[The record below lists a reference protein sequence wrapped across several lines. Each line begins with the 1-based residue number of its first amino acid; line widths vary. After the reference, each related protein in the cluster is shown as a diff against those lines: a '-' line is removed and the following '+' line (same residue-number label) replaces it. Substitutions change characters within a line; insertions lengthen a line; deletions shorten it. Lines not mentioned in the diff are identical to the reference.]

1 MKEKELISVII
12 PVYKVEQYLD
22 RCVKSV
28 VDQTYK
34 NLEIILI
41 DDGSPDNCPQM
52 CDKWAKS
59 DFRIKVIHK
68 KNGGLSS
75 ARNTGIEIARGKYI
89 AFVDSDDYIQKEM
102 YEKLCEVIDKHK
114 ADMAICNFLCV
125 DEEGHLINGKNS
137 NKAIKNETIYGRE
150 ILTNRIWEKQGWHWV
165 VAWPR
170 LYSCKLF
177 ENICF
182 PVGKLHED
190 EFTAHLFWD
199 KCKKVICVEEAYY
212 NYVQRTDSITNEK
225 YSVKRL
231 DIAEAL
237 LERLRF
243 MIDNNYSE
251 ESIHSCYNL
260 YYSVLIEAYRMLNIK
275 DKNVKRRYK
284 ELQCLYKKIF
294 WKLIKKITRIDWRL
308 RYVLN
313 YMSPYYGNKLINK
326 I

>member
-52 CDKWAKS
+52 CDKWEKS

-75 ARNTGIEIARGKYI
+75 ARNTGIEIAKGKYI

-102 YEKLCEVIDKHK
+102 YEKLYEAIEKYK

-125 DEEGHLINGKNS
+125 DEEGHSINRENL
-137 NKAIKNETIYGRE
+137 NKAIKNEIMYGQE
-150 ILTNRIWEKQGWHWV
+150 ILTKRIWEKQGWHWV

-177 ENICF
+177 ENIRF

-190 EFTAHLFWD
+190 EFIAHLLWN

-231 DIAEAL
+231 DSAEAF

-294 WKLIKKITRIDWRL
+294 WKLIKKITRIDRRL

-313 YMSPYYGNKLINK
+313 YISPYYGNKLINK
-326 I
+326 M